1 MYNEILPLGR
11 PSAEGREGRK
21 MKMRKE
27 IEYGPGERIVL
38 WAVALAGLVG
48 MNGAFLYGMTQPDL
62 VRRTLGNPLALA
74 FVVEAFVLMGVLAW
88 LLAKWGTARLRWPWF
103 VGLSLLGSMA
113 FALPVVLLWPGRRAQ
128 QGGALA
134 ARR

>member
-1 MYNEILPLGR
+1 MTETRKQITETRDSSQYGR
-11 PSAEGREGRK
+11 GARL
-21 MKMRKE
+21 
-27 IEYGPGERIVL
+27 VL
-38 WAVALAGLVG
+38 WTVAVAGLVG

-62 VRRTLGNPLALA
+62 VRRTLDNPLALA

-88 LLAKWGTARLRWPWF
+88 LLTKWGVARLRWPWF

-113 FALPVVLLWPGRRAQ
+113 FALPVVLLWSGGRTEE
-128 QGGALA
+128 GGALE

>member
-1 MYNEILPLGR
+1 
-11 PSAEGREGRK
+11 

-38 WAVALAGLVG
+38 WFVALAGLVG

-62 VRRTLGNPLALA
+62 VRRTLGNPLAVA
-74 FVVEAFVLMGVLAW
+74 FVAEAFVLMGVLAW
-88 LLAKWGTARLRWPWF
+88 LLTKWGTARLRWPWF

-113 FALPVVLLWPGRRAQ
+113 FALPVVLLWGRGRIEE
-128 QGGALA
+128 GSTPRE
-134 ARR
+134 RR

>member
-1 MYNEILPLGR
+1 MTETRKQITETRDPSQYGR
-11 PSAEGREGRK
+11 GAR
-21 MKMRKE
+21 M
-27 IEYGPGERIVL
+27 VL
-38 WAVALAGLVG
+38 WTVAVSGLMG

-62 VRRTLGNPLALA
+62 VRRTLDNPLALA

-88 LLAKWGTARLRWPWF
+88 LLTKWGVARLRWPWF

-113 FALPVVLLWPGRRAQ
+113 FALPVVLLWPGGRTEG
-128 QGGALA
+128 GGALE